1 MIKRRMSI
9 VFVSAFLGM
18 LGTSH
23 AQPTTD
29 VNSKSP
35 AAQHG
40 NVELKLANK
49 LALNERIQLP
59 GFSILPPQG
68 ENWKEGPRLPEPNP
82 ASYDLQIRIRFI
94 KELPQNP
101 TFGPH
106 TASAQVGTIFL
117 PQLDRR
123 PSSTSV
129 REFMQFRLK
138 LAMALDKASE
148 STRLI
153 SQHGQLDQSI
163 GYTCA
168 KYDAVMI
175 QRGVEEFS
183 KMMFAT
189 DYHGYE
195 CIDPSLTMIVSMSY
209 VQTANSKAKLIDL
222 SKEGGDFLRSLK
234 FTARGRAPSEKSSQ
248 N

>member
-1 MIKRRMSI
+1 MIKRGISI
-9 VFVSAFLGM
+9 IFLNTLLCM
-18 LGTSH
+18 LGTSYVQQ
-23 AQPTTD
+23 AASD
-29 VNSKSP
+29 VILKSRD
-35 AAQHG
+35 
-40 NVELKLANK
+40 NVELKLAIK
-49 LALNERIQLP
+49 PSLDERIQLP

-82 ASYDLQIRIRFI
+82 GSYDLQIRIRFI

-106 TASAQVGTIFL
+106 TAFAEVGTYFL
-117 PQLDRR
+117 PRLHQR
-123 PSSTSV
+123 PSSTAV

-138 LAMALDKASE
+138 LAMALNKASE
-148 STRLI
+148 STRVI
-153 SQHGQLDQSI
+153 SQHGQLDHSI

-168 KYDAVMI
+168 KYAAVMK

-183 KMMFAT
+183 EMMFVI

-195 CIDPSLTMIVSMSY
+195 CINPSSTMIVSMSY
-209 VQTANSKAKLIDL
+209 AQTFNSKAKPIDL

-234 FTARGRAPSEKSSQ
+234 FTTATGQVPSEKSSP

>member
-1 MIKRRMSI
+1 MPKRLALLCVPLL
-9 VFVSAFLGM
+9 VF
-18 LGTSH
+18 GTSVL
-23 AQPTTD
+23 AQ
-29 VNSKSP
+29 SGS
-35 AAQHG
+35 
-40 NVELKLANK
+40 
-49 LALNERIQLP
+49 NERIDLP
-59 GFSILPPQG
+59 GFSVSPPQG

-82 ASYDLQIRIRFI
+82 ASHDLQLRMRFT
-94 KELPQNP
+94 KELPQNA
-101 TFGPH
+101 TLGPH

-117 PQLDRR
+117 PQWKQR
-123 PSSTSV
+123 PSSTAV

-148 STRLI
+148 NTRLI
-153 SQHGQLDQSI
+153 SQHGQLDRSI

-175 QRGVEEFS
+175 QHGAEEFS
-183 KMMFAT
+183 KMMFVI

-195 CIDPSLTMIVSMSY
+195 CVDPSLTMIVSMSY
-209 VQTANSKAKLIDL
+209 VQTVNSKAKLIDL

-234 FTARGRAPSEKSSQ
+234 FTTATGRVPSEKSSP